1 MKKFKVF
8 DVWFNVGLIVIFT
21 ITTILSASDFLDDDL
36 FFLGYFIVGGWQVI
50 SMIVHLINKQDLLFN
65 YQSRIVYNWITLIS
79 IISMPFGGFWI
90 LFFIAPFM
98 AIFYTILCYR
108 ETYIKMKR
116 PLDDLK

>member
-8 DVWFNVGLIVIFT
+8 DVWFNVGLI
-21 ITTILSASDFLDDDL
+21 ILFILLSIVDVNAQYFGGNIL
-36 FFLGYFIVGGWQVI
+36 FAAYYFVGGWQVI
-50 SMIVHLINKQDLLFN
+50 SMVVHKYSNCFMTKKNGRSI
-65 YQSRIVYNWITLIS
+65 YHYVTLIS
-79 IISMPFGGFWI
+79 LLTMPVGSFIIL
-90 LFFIAPFM
+90 LFTAPFM

>member
-8 DVWFNVGLIVIFT
+8 DVWVSIILIASFT
-21 ITTILSASDFLDDDL
+21 ILIIIDAYHNDDWREL
-36 FFLGYFIVGGWQVI
+36 VLTSYFVVGGWHVI
-50 SMIVHLINKQDLLFN
+50 SMLVHTVCNWFIKTSTTRVLYQILSFVLLVTIPCG
-65 YQSRIVYNWITLIS
+65 SV
-79 IISMPFGGFWI
+79 WI
-90 LFFIAPFM
+90 LAVAAPFM